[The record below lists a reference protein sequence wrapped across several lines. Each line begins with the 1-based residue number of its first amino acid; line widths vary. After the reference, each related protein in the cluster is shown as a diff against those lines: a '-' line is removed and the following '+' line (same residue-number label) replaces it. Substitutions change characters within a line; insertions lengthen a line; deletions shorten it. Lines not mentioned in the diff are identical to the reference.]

1 MKPAVPKELSARV
14 RALQRRSTR
23 SGTQQRMRFGDLDVV
38 PDAGVVRLAGK
49 EVSLTKTEFGLLCE
63 LAQAP
68 GRILTRE
75 VLLDQVWG
83 YDYFGDGR
91 LVDVHVR
98 RLRTKVETPIR
109 RTPGTSSPFG
119 AWATSSSLEHH
130 AGARPASSG
139 GLQGPGVTDGD
150 ASSTSGG
157 AG

>member
-1 MKPAVPKELSARV
+1 
-14 RALQRRSTR
+14 
-23 SGTQQRMRFGDLDVV
+23 MRFGDLEVV

-68 GRILTRE
+68 GGILTRE
-75 VLLDQVWG
+75 VLLDRAWG

-91 LVDVHVR
+91 LVDVHAGGSAPR
-98 RLRTKVETPIR
+98 WRPIR
-109 RTPGTSSPFG
+109 RIPGTSSPFG
-119 AWATSSSLEHH
+119 AWATSSSLERH

-139 GLQGPGVTDGD
+139 GLHGPGVTDGD